1 MAGSGDGE
9 ELIGNCAGVATTGDV
24 SLNRPARMA
33 VLSAAAFEMDATQRH
48 KLVECCC
55 A

>member
-1 MAGSGDGE
+1 MADSRDGE

-33 VLSAAAFEMDATQRH
+33 VLSAAAFEMDATRRH